1 MITVTDF
8 SLKEK
13 EPKCS
18 SFYPEIINETKKIGT
33 DPKLLLVLNDGVSEQ
48 VNGMEEKDWLAACET
63 PLENQ
68 YRGPSPQLT

>member
-48 VNGMEEKDWLAACET
+48 VNGMEEKD
-63 PLENQ
+63 
-68 YRGPSPQLT
+68 